1 MYNKCNMGA
10 NMVMKV
16 YKGCKK
22 NVYKGYKLRFTM
34 GSRTAKPET
43 TAILV
48 SPGNDEAEGKGCKD
62 G

>member
-1 MYNKCNMGA
+1 MGA
-10 NMVMKV
+10 NMVMK
-16 YKGCKK
+16 
-22 NVYKGYKLRFTM
+22 VYKGYKLRFTM

>member
-1 MYNKCNMGA
+1 MGCIYMYNKCNMGA
-10 NMVMKV
+10 NMVMK
-16 YKGCKK
+16 
-22 NVYKGYKLRFTM
+22 VYKGYKLRFTM